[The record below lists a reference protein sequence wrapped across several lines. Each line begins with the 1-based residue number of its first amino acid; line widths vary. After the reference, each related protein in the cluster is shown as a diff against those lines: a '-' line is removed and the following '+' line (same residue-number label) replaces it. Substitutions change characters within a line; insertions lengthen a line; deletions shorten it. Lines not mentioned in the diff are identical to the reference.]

1 MADKKRNTWPARIK
15 RTFTAVLPVSKRRK
29 GQCTNCGACCRL
41 PNICPFLK
49 YKPDGKCYC
58 SIYTIRP
65 LNCRKYPRTE
75 SEFIT
80 ADTCGHR
87 FESR

>member
-1 MADKKRNTWPARIK
+1 MADRRRNTWPARIK
-15 RTFTAVLPVSKRRK
+15 RTFTAILPVCERRK
-29 GQCTNCGACCRL
+29 GKCISCGACCKL

-49 YKPDGKCYC
+49 YKPDGKSCC
-58 SIYTIRP
+58 SIYPLRP

-80 ADTCGHR
+80 QEKCGYR
-87 FESR
+87 FE